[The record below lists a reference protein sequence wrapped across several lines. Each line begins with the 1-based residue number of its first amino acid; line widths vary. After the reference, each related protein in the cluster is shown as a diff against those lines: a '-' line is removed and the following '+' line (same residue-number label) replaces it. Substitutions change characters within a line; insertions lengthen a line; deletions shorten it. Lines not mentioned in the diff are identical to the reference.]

1 MCAVRPMSIAI
12 AWLCATAAAVG
23 VAWFGVR
30 TVMQDTAMPLPQVS
44 VPIGSISSG
53 PPALPDPVGPTV
65 TTDPP
70 STTTATTQ
78 APRSTA
84 GPTTSSTTTPPAN
97 SGNAQR
103 YTMTG
108 GQVVL
113 DLSSSSATLVSATP
127 ANGYAVQ
134 DWLENGWLRVDFN
147 AGGHTSTLIATW
159 NGHPPAVQ
167 TYETG

>member
-1 MCAVRPMSIAI
+1 MCAVRPLGIAI

-30 TVMQDTAMPLPQVS
+30 TVMQDTALPLPQVS
-44 VPIGSISSG
+44 M
-53 PPALPDPVGPTV
+53 PVGSTSADPPPPPV
-65 TTDPP
+65 TT
-70 STTTATTQ
+70 
-78 APRSTA
+78 A
-84 GPTTSSTTTPPAN
+84 GTVVPTTTTPPKAAPRTIESTTRSTASSTTSAPVT
-97 SGNAQR
+97 SGNVQR

-113 DLSSSSATLVSATP
+113 ELGPSSATLVSATP

-134 DWLENGWLRVDFN
+134 DWLENGWLRVDFD
-147 AGGHTSTLIATW
+147 AGNHTSTLIATW
-159 NGHPPAVQ
+159 NGHPPSVQ

>member
-1 MCAVRPMSIAI
+1 MCAVRPMTIAI

-44 VPIGSISSG
+44 MPIGNMSADPSA
-53 PPALPDPVGPTV
+53 PPDPSGL
-65 TTDPP
+65 TTTAVQP
-70 STTTATTQ
+70 STTTPARQT
-78 APRSTA
+78 PDSTA
-84 GPTTSSTTTPPAN
+84 APTTSSPTTTTVT

-113 DLSSSSATLVSATP
+113 DLGPSSATLVSATP

-147 AGGHTSTLIATW
+147 SGGHTSTLIATW

>member
-44 VPIGSISSG
+44 VPMAGTNAD
-53 PPALPDPVGPTV
+53 PPAPPDPSGTTTTTV
-65 TTDPP
+65 AP
-70 STTTATTQ
+70 STTTALRP
-78 APRSTA
+78 APHSTA
-84 GPTTSSTTTPPAN
+84 DPAPASTTTTTLT

-113 DLSSSSATLVSATP
+113 DLGPSSATLVSATP

-134 DWLENGWLRVDFN
+134 DWLENGWLRVDFSS
-147 AGGHTSTLIATW
+147 GGHTSTLIATW